1 MQLNLSGRSVIVAG
15 GSRGIGLACARA
27 FLEEGCRVVLIAR
40 DPTRLEAA
48 RTDLAAGADR
58 LMTRAADLV
67 DPAAAAAAVAAAEE
81 RFGPVDILVNSAGA
95 AGRCSPEELSP
106 DAYRRAM
113 DAKYFTYINAM
124 DAVVK
129 GMAARAR
136 GVIVN
141 IIGSGGKTASVTHIA
156 GGAANAALMLVTA
169 GLATAYAPKGLRI
182 VGINPGRTE
191 TPRTVESLT
200 LEGRRNG
207 VDYREMAR
215 RAAARIPMGRFARPE
230 EVAKM
235 AAFLASDA
243 AGYVTGCTIPMDG
256 AAAPII

>member
-1 MQLNLSGRSVIVAG
+1 
-15 GSRGIGLACARA
+15 
-27 FLEEGCRVVLIAR
+27 
-40 DPTRLEAA
+40 
-48 RTDLAAGADR
+48 
-58 LMTRAADLV
+58 
-67 DPAAAAAAVAAAEE
+67 
-81 RFGPVDILVNSAGA
+81 
-95 AGRCSPEELSP
+95 
-106 DAYRRAM
+106 
-113 DAKYFTYINAM
+113 
-124 DAVVK
+124 
-129 GMAARAR
+129 
-136 GVIVN
+136 
-141 IIGSGGKTASVTHIA
+141 
-156 GGAANAALMLVTA
+156 MLVTA